1 MSLYKKLRSKAR
13 IWRKQNELKKRKKQF
28 KREIKNREFSIICN
42 NCWAGHIY
50 QQLGIQYKTP
60 TVGMFFFA
68 ECYLKFIAN
77 LKENLTKEIRFVE
90 RSKYKE
96 ANFIIEQKGPYPIG
110 VIDDFEIQFLHYK
123 TPEEAA
129 KKWKERAARVDFN
142 NLYTV
147 FSERDVCTKEHLEA
161 FERIKL
167 PNKVCFTA
175 HDYPELKSTVWIKDY
190 DHQKYIGDIFT
201 ENTLIDKYFNV
212 AQWLNKNEI
221 EQANNS

>member
-1 MSLYKKLRSKAR
+1 MIIYKTIRSYLRQWKKKLK
-13 IWRKQNELKKRKKQF
+13 NERRNRNLKKRVL
-28 KREIKNREFSIICN
+28 NRDFSIICN

-60 TVGMFFFA
+60 TVGIFFFA
-68 ECYLKFIAN
+68 ACYLKFIAN

-110 VIDDFEIQFLHYK
+110 IIDDFEIQFLHYK

-129 KKWKERAARVDFN
+129 RKWKERSSRVNFD
-142 NLYTV
+142 NLYYV
-147 FSERDVCTKEHLEA
+147 FSERDLCAEEHLKE
-161 FERIKL
+161 FDESML

-175 HDYPELKSTVWIKDY
+175 HNYPDLNSTVWIKEY
-190 DHQKYIGDIFT
+190 NSQKYVGDIYT
-201 ENTLIDKYFNV
+201 ENDVIEKYFNV
-212 AQWLNKNEI
+212 ANWLNLNEI
-221 EQANNS
+221 R